1 MNTISKSLGVEKT
14 MSYYRSEFTAAGN
27 GYYSQGKE
35 LKGEWHGEFARELG
49 LTGPVE
55 EQHYDRMAQG
65 QNPATGEQ
73 WIRYR
78 DTVLTQEGKELAHRA
93 AIDLTFSA
101 PKSTSLVAVAGHDE
115 RVRLA
120 FVESVKV
127 ALTAGEEYTQA
138 RMGGNRAAE
147 TTGKWAVAMFVH
159 DTARPENGYPAPQLH
174 VHGVAFNMT
183 RTEDGQVRSMQPAEL
198 YRIQS
203 YMTSVQQND
212 FATHLKALGYEL
224 EEGKNHAP
232 EIKGF
237 TKEYLEAESARSQRI
252 KLEMEA
258 RGLEGAEARNRIAHG
273 QREAK
278 LTLTPEEISAAHR
291 AHQQEFGGQA
301 DKLVAESLTRQGQ
314 LLSNDHSLKAAVDAV
329 SFAKEKLSER
339 TAVFD
344 SYELYREALWHRQ
357 GNVKLEDIRNE
368 VDKRM
373 WRGEVQEVAHV
384 RTTAPGQRF
393 TTEETLRMEREL
405 IQKVLATKETRPQLE
420 HWTAQDV
427 AERFP
432 RLNTAQQTAIQ
443 HITSSR
449 DQFGAFQGYA
459 GVGKTTVLKDLR
471 ATFERHGFEVVGLAP
486 TSGAAKELADAGVK
500 SSTLQ
505 LYLTQGAEPSGKP
518 LYYIVDESSLASTQ
532 QLHSFAVS
540 TQQVRDF
547 TAGLR
552 EQDRVLF
559 VGDTRQHQSVEA
571 GRVFAELREA
581 GMASTTLR
589 TIVRQQNPQLLA
601 AVTHLSQGRID
612 PAIHMLVDQGR
623 VHEVSNKSARYE
635 AIAADYVKSEG
646 KVLVVSPDNESRKF
660 LNVKIRES
668 LQEAGRLGTT
678 QYGQDILVARQDLT
692 KEDRKVASAYRE
704 GDVIKF
710 HKGNKTLGVAKGEY
724 LDVLSVDSSTNT
736 LTARTAS
743 GATKSYQPNRA
754 YGVQVYER
762 QQRQYA
768 EGERVQLTAPWKEK
782 GLANRQVGTLEYL
795 DRSGNAAM
803 RMDDGHRV
811 KFNLKQMKHL
821 DHAYAVT
828 SYSAQGATVD
838 KVIAHFSTLDTR
850 IRGLVDERLAYVA
863 LSRGRHDA
871 QIYTDSIQQLPNALK
886 RQTDKSQGLHPDEVK
901 IARDKAL
908 EMREQKRN
916 IGYGF

>member
-1 MNTISKSLGVEKT
+1 
-14 MSYYRSEFTAAGN
+14 MSYYRSEFTSAAN

-49 LTGPVE
+49 LTGSVE

-65 QNPATGEQ
+65 QNPATGAQ
-73 WIRYR
+73 WIKYR
-78 DTVLTQEGKELAHRA
+78 DTALTQEGKELAHRSA
-93 AIDLTFSA
+93 VDLTFSA
-101 PKSTSLVAVAGHDE
+101 PKSASLVAVAGHDE

-138 RMGGNRAAE
+138 RMGGNRAAQ
-147 TTGKWAVAMFVH
+147 TTGKWAVSMFVH

-174 VHGVAFNMT
+174 LHAVAFNMT

-203 YMTSVQQND
+203 YMTSAQQND
-212 FATHLKALGYEL
+212 FATRLKALGYEL

-237 TKEYLEAESARSQRI
+237 TKEYLAAESARSQRI

-258 RGLEGAEARNRIAHG
+258 HGLEGAGARSRIAHS
-273 QREAK
+273 QREQK

-301 DKLVAESLTRQGQ
+301 DKLVAESLTREGRF
-314 LLSNDHSLKAAVDAV
+314 LSNDHALKAAAAAV
-329 SFAKEKLSER
+329 SFAKEKLAER

-357 GNVKLEDIRNE
+357 GNVKLGDIRKE
-368 VDKRM
+368 VEKRM
-373 WRGEVQEVAHV
+373 GHGEVQEVAHI
-384 RTTAPGQRF
+384 RSTAPGQRF
-393 TTEETLRMEREL
+393 TTEETIRMEREL
-405 IQKVLATKETRPQLE
+405 IRTVLATKETRPQLE

-427 AERFP
+427 AEKFP
-432 RLNTAQQTAIQ
+432 RLNAGQQTAIQ

-471 ATFERHGFEVVGLAP
+471 ETFERHGYDVVGLAP

-505 LYLTQGAEPSGKP
+505 LHLTQSVEPSGKP
-518 LYYIVDESSLASTQ
+518 RYYIVDESSLASTQ
-532 QLHSFAVS
+532 QVHSFA
-540 TQQVRDF
+540 
-547 TAGLR
+547 AGLR
-552 EQDRVLF
+552 KEDRVLF

-589 TIVRQQNPQLLA
+589 TIVRQQDPKLLE
-601 AVTHLSQGRID
+601 AVTHLSQGRTD
-612 PAIHMLVDQGR
+612 PAIRMLVHQGR

-635 AIAADYVKSEG
+635 AIAADYVNSEW

-668 LQEAGRLGTT
+668 LQEAGRLGNT
-678 QYGQDILVARQDLT
+678 QYNQEILVARQDLT

-710 HKGNKTLGVAKGEY
+710 HKANKSLGVAKGEY
-724 LDVLSVDSSTNT
+724 LDVVSVDSNTNS

-743 GATKSYQPNRA
+743 GATKTYQPNRA

-795 DRSGNAAM
+795 DRSGNAVM

-838 KVIAHFSTLDTR
+838 KVIAHLSTSDTR

-871 QIYTDSIQQLPNALK
+871 QIYTDSIEQLPNALK
-886 RQTDKSQGLHPDEVK
+886 RQTDKSQALHPDEVK
-901 IARDKAL
+901 IACEKAV

-916 IGYGF
+916 PGYGF